1 MVKNHILKFKFLKL
15 EIIDSSTG
23 DNLDF
28 NLNLNLNFQT
38 EICIIC
44 FSLGKTGKT
53 LKKTGIW
60 EFPVFEKSRQFWPRQ
75 FRPTPSS
82 IKLVANICI
91 SCILKASGH
100 LTGHEVHYFL
110 LT

>member
-15 EIIDSSTG
+15 ELIDSSTG

-53 LKKTGIW
+53 LKKPG
-60 EFPVFEKSRQFWPRQ
+60 FGNFW
-75 FRPTPSS
+75 F
-82 IKLVANICI
+82 
-91 SCILKASGH
+91 LKNPDNSGPENSDP
-100 LTGHEVHYFL
+100 LRVQ
-110 LT
+110 